1 VSDFEETNM
10 MPSTTLT
17 PTEIFYYVIQ
27 RFRGFASSSGGAA
40 DGLRLIPATIPSMAA
55 GGSGHSIGK
64 GFETFAGIQVLNR
77 RGQSVGLAADFFDG
91 GGPDKHGEARAIR
104 GLRGLVRTGE
114 ATGGKLMVV
123 VEKEPCPSC
132 TVRLL
137 NYAREQQLSEI
148 NTYLPTRQ
156 SMTSLRQVSPKT
168 ASKTSFMA
176 ERPTLNVVLHRTTR
190 A

>member
-1 VSDFEETNM
+1 M
-10 MPSTTLT
+10 MPSTALT
-17 PTEIFYYVIQ
+17 PAEIFYYVIQ

-40 DGLRLIPATIPSMAA
+40 DGLRLMPATIPGMAVA
-55 GGSGHSIGK
+55 GESGHGIGK
-64 GFETFAGIQVLNR
+64 GFETFAGIQVLDR
-77 RGQSVGLAADFFDG
+77 QGRSVGLAADFFDG
-91 GGPDKHGEARAIR
+91 GGPDNHAEARAIR

-114 ATGGKLMVV
+114 AAGGKLMVV

-137 NYAREQQLSEI
+137 SYAREQQLSEI

>member
-1 VSDFEETNM
+1 M
-10 MPSTTLT
+10 MPSTALT
-17 PTEIFYYVIQ
+17 PTEVFFCIIQ

-40 DGLRLIPATIPSMAA
+40 DGLRLIPATIPDMALT
-55 GGSGHSIGK
+55 GGSGRGIGK

-77 RGQSVGLAADFFDG
+77 QGRSVGLAADFFDG
-91 GGPDKHGEARAIR
+91 GGPDNHGEARALR

-114 ATGGKLMVV
+114 AAGGKLMIV

-137 NYAREQQLSEI
+137 SYAREQQLSEI
-148 NTYLPTRQ
+148 ETYLPTRQ
-156 SMTSLRQVSPKT
+156 SMTSLRQVTPKT

-176 ERPTLNVVLHRTTR
+176 DRPGLNVVLHRRTR
-190 A
+190 I